1 LLPPFLKGGKAKDG
15 GVRKSSLHDAEFSD
29 LGCRCTGFLDKIS
42 VHFFVRHH
50 GTVKKRKVFG

>member
-1 LLPPFLKGGKAKDG
+1 VVG

-29 LGCRCTGFLDKIS
+29 LGCRCTGFLDKNS